1 MTFQARNPGSELVV
15 NRGRNVDVVEYVLMS
30 PEGQP
35 ILKAARYYGFRNIQN
50 LVRKLKPARVSR
62 LPGAKPAARPAAGR
76 RQPISRNAV
85 STGSSGSDYAYVE
98 VMACP
103 GGCTNGGGQIRVE
116 DAREILGPSHGEA
129 LDASMKPSPH
139 EQRAWLARVDE
150 AYFSMDSESES
161 ELETQSQLS
170 SLADKEAKIHERLRS
185 WSEYM
190 NIPLSK
196 LVYTTYRKVESDV
209 GKDQTP
215 ANDTSRV
222 VELAGKIGGGW

>member
-1 MTFQARNPGSELVV
+1 
-15 NRGRNVDVVEYVLMS
+15 
-30 PEGQP
+30 
-35 ILKAARYYGFRNIQN
+35 
-50 LVRKLKPARVSR
+50 
-62 LPGAKPAARPAAGR
+62 
-76 RQPISRNAV
+76 
-85 STGSSGSDYAYVE
+85 
-98 VMACP
+98 
-103 GGCTNGGGQIRVE
+103 
-116 DAREILGPSHGEA
+116 
-129 LDASMKPSPH
+129 MKPSPH

-150 AYFSMDSESES
+150 AYFSMDSESEC

-170 SLADKEAKIHERLRS
+170 SLADKEAKIHESLRR

-190 NIPLSK
+190 DIPLSK